1 MTDFIYNSPNRKET
15 RKKLRKDSTPQEILV
30 WARLRNNNIG
40 FKFKRQY
47 SVGGYI
53 IDFYCPSKRLGVEI
67 DGSQHLENK
76 EYDAIRTKLFNDL
89 KIKIVRF
96 WNNEV
101 NKNIDS
107 VIQKIITE
115 LNSPSPM

>member
-1 MTDFIYNSPNRKET
+1 MEKFIYNHPNRRDV
-15 RKKLRKDSTPQEILV
+15 RKKLRKESTPQEIIL
-30 WARLRNNNIG
+30 WSRLRNNGIG

-53 IDFYCPSKRLGVEI
+53 LDFYCPSKRLGIEI

-76 EYDAIRTKLFNDL
+76 EYDKNRTKLFNDL
-89 KIKIVRF
+89 DIKIIRF

-101 NKNIDS
+101 NENIDS
-107 VIQKIITE
+107 VMQKIMSE
-115 LNSPSPM
+115 LHSPSPM